1 MRRRATIAAML
12 ALATP
17 LFACGGAAPKPPRPR
32 GPQLRLV
39 LPALGGGDIDFAG
52 FRGRML
58 LVHVF
63 ATWAMPVQDDAE
75 RIQRSL
81 VEIPS
86 LAVVGVALDLEGG
99 EVVRPWR
106 RAMEVT
112 YPIALASDA
121 VRRGQSPLGPTS
133 QVPISLLYDADGR
146 LLRRWD
152 GPLGEPGIAEIRRL
166 AAP

>member
-1 MRRRATIAAML
+1 MRRFGLAIAAL
-12 ALATP
+12 AL
-17 LFACGGAAPKPPRPR
+17 LLVACGGAPPKPPRPR
-32 GPQLRLV
+32 GPRLRLQ
-39 LPALGGGDIDFAG
+39 LPALGGGTIDFAS
-52 FRGRML
+52 FRGRFL

-63 ATWAMPVQDDAE
+63 TTWAMPVQDDAE

-81 VEIPS
+81 VGLPS
-86 LAVVGVALDLEGG
+86 LAVVGVALDLEGA

-121 VRRGQSPLGPTS
+121 VRRGKSPLGPTM